1 MKRLIGLAFA
11 LMVTYTAMAQTDVV
25 SVPRID
31 YYGIDFSL
39 ARVYGASESKEQF
52 QRTFNAI
59 NELVI
64 HEYSKYNIGK
74 AFKKEDVETL
84 LEVTVKNNDAIDPST
99 IFTYDKRYELSNE
112 QLISLVK
119 QYDIKPHYKV
129 GLVIVAGILNKSANY
144 GGYTVVFFDT
154 DSRDILLTKYVT
166 GIPGGFG
173 LRNYWARSVYNIL
186 KSWSYSQS
194 SAPVDDLYR

>member
-11 LMVTYTAMAQTDVV
+11 LMVTCTAMAQTDVV
-25 SVPRID
+25 SVPHID